1 VGGVP
6 EDGNQAAGVLID
18 VDKGVAVDVVF
29 ALPADLEVGF
39 GFLDGDWF
47 RIPIPR
53 QAGGQMIGRVQQP
66 GVAGLG
72 REQRQRTDGDK
83 APGVFGGMALDVTHL
98 IGQTE
103 ILASHLPLPRPALDR
118 FPAHRLPS
126 QSSRVMVP
134 MELFTQLFGHL
145 LVFVYHC
152 FDRIVI
158 HGYLSGLSRPEQV
171 VHFFRQVLGV
181 PVVSKEALSQRTN
194 DYQNWVEA
202 FARNHHT
209 PIQWAEKGVRKE
221 DYVLSWLRRMVKK
234 NAYGVYFIF
243 KSMEQGPT
251 FRISVP
257 KYPAQ
262 DPNYRILAHQR
273 SRFTH
278 YYFYIRDEVLGPIVM
293 RVASFFPFQATYYL
307 NGHSFI
313 EQELNRRHI
322 GFRKNDNAFLAVD
335 DVAALQAAADR
346 LSPQI
351 IRQRLD
357 YWTLILGPKFSKRE
371 RGQMNLSRFYAIA
384 QIEYCR
390 NFIFKRHFPI
400 HKIFERSCEMGLW
413 RLTANRISEIF
424 GVRLNKRLR
433 GKLATVLD
441 QIEHGHHVFRAY
453 WKNAFLKQYEK
464 FSAFLRNE
472 LCSNNLRDFGLRKG
486 LDHLDAVR
494 KKFQAITDRFAGFQ
508 AQWLN
513 VHVDFP
519 LLQRIALPVTIGSVR
534 YPGIKIHDTRVIR
547 LLEVL
552 LHSGSNLGGWTA
564 KQIHETVLTTFQL
577 SAKVYGLNQLR
588 YDLRKLKG
596 HGLLE
601 RDDSHYTYRLTG
613 KGIQVALLFLFF
625 HKRLCGPLA
634 NSRFHHRPDPA
645 HRPNSK
651 LEAAYH
657 KADKAIQDIVDLLAA
672 A

>member
-1 VGGVP
+1 
-6 EDGNQAAGVLID
+6 
-18 VDKGVAVDVVF
+18 
-29 ALPADLEVGF
+29 
-39 GFLDGDWF
+39 
-47 RIPIPR
+47 
-53 QAGGQMIGRVQQP
+53 
-66 GVAGLG
+66 
-72 REQRQRTDGDK
+72 
-83 APGVFGGMALDVTHL
+83 
-98 IGQTE
+98 
-103 ILASHLPLPRPALDR
+103 
-118 FPAHRLPS
+118 
-126 QSSRVMVP
+126 

-171 VHFFRQVLGV
+171 VHFFRQVLGI

-194 DYQNWVEA
+194 VYQHWVEA
-202 FARNHHT
+202 FARNHQL
-209 PIQWAEKGVRKE
+209 PIEWAEKGVRKE
-221 DYVLSWLRRMVKK
+221 DYVLPWLRRMVKQG
-234 NAYGVYFIF
+234 AYGVYFIF

-257 KYPAQ
+257 KYPTH
-262 DPNYRILAHQR
+262 DPNHRILAHQR

-313 EQELNRRHI
+313 EQELNRRKI

-346 LSPQI
+346 LSPEI

-371 RGQMNLSRFYAIA
+371 RAQMNLSRFYAIA

-400 HKIFERSCEMGLW
+400 HKIFERSCEIGLW

-424 GVRLNKRLR
+424 GVRLDRRLR
-433 GKLATVLD
+433 GKLASALD

-519 LLQRIALPVTIGSVR
+519 LLQRIALPITIGSVR
-534 YPGIKIHDTRVIR
+534 YPGIKIQDSRVIR

-564 KQIHETVLTTFQL
+564 KQIHETVLTSFRL
-577 SAKVYGLNQLR
+577 SGSAYGLNQLR

-601 RDDSHYTYRLTG
+601 RDGSRYAYRLTG
-613 KGIQVALLFLFF
+613 KGVQVALLFLFF

-634 NSRFHHRPDPA
+634 NSRFHHQPDPA

-657 KADKAIQDIVDLLAA
+657 KADKAIQEIVDLLAA